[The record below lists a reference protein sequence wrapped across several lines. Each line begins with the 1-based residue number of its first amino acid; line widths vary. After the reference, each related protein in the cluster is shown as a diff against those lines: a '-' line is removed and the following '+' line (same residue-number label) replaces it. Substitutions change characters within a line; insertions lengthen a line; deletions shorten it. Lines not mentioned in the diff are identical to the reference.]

1 MVFQNSS
8 KSSMW
13 ESLSTSQ
20 CGREKLKIGSGAL
33 NINYQRVSKQ
43 NLSEPKDNVLRESF
57 TDDHFTGKNGHNSNY
72 VPQILFHEI
81 PGELRDI
88 AIFLEY

>member
-1 MVFQNSS
+1 MEVEAKSRKEGKKHSHKLFLREVPVVFQNSS

-43 NLSEPKDNVLRESF
+43 NLSEPKDNVLR
-57 TDDHFTGKNGHNSNY
+57 
-72 VPQILFHEI
+72 
-81 PGELRDI
+81 
-88 AIFLEY
+88 